1 MNIIIQVAI
10 KGIFLKK
17 IFNLPMT
24 ATAFWKNLGLF
35 GEPNWQDWRCSACK
49 KDFKFKHN
57 AVLKKQTLVVRL
69 FKNFDGA
76 YLS

>member
-10 KGIFLKK
+10 KGIFLNKL
-17 IFNLPMT
+17 FNLPMT

-35 GEPNWQDWRCSACK
+35 GEPNWQDWRCCACK
-49 KDFKFKHN
+49 KVFNFKHN
-57 AVLKKQTLVVRL
+57 AVLKKQSLVVRL
-69 FKNFDGA
+69 FKNIDGV